1 MVRQMLEI
9 VHLAGYEKRH
19 IQTLSGG
26 EKQRL
31 AIGRA
36 LAQNPVVLLLDEPFS
51 GLDIVLRHALGREFR
66 EIRKNS
72 AAPWIFVTHSPE
84 EALALGDRIALI
96 NAGSIVEIGSAQEL
110 ARNPQTD
117 FGKQFFT
124 SVA

>member
-1 MVRQMLEI
+1 MLEI
-9 VHLAGYEKRH
+9 IHLSGYEKRRIH
-19 IQTLSGG
+19 TLSGG

-51 GLDIVLRHALGREFR
+51 GLYIVLRRLLQDEFR

-72 AAPWIFVTHSPE
+72 TAPWIFVTHSPE

-96 NAGSIVEIGSAQEL
+96 NAGKIVEIGRANEL
-110 ARNPQTD
+110 ARHPQTE
-117 FGKQFFT
+117 FGRQFFA
-124 SVA
+124 SGCSG